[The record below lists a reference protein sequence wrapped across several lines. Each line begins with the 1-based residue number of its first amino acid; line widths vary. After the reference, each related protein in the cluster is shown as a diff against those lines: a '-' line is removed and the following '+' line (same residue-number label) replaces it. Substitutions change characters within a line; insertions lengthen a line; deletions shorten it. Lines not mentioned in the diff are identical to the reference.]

1 VDVVSDRLILRT
13 FYRPG
18 FTNDGMIRDNFVG
31 ANSVLDEL
39 LDLGEIDFLDLFQI
53 IKVFNLWSTKFKLKI
68 PWIYVGTVEIRRCRA
83 YTRLESDVHL
93 GRELAKVRKHQCSI
107 LPLA

>member
-1 VDVVSDRLILRT
+1 MDVVSDRLILNT

-18 FTNDGMIRDNFVG
+18 FPNDGMIRDNFVG

-53 IKVFNLWSTKFKLKI
+53 IKIFDLRSTKFKLKT
-68 PWIYVGTVEIRRCRA
+68 PWIYVETVEIRRHRA
-83 YTRLESDVHL
+83 YTRLEWDAHL
-93 GRELAKVRKHQCSI
+93 GRELAKVRKHRYSI
-107 LPLA
+107 LHLA